1 MTNIDD
7 NQGSPST
14 GGGDSI
20 SHKEAKMDAA
30 AAKARAK
37 AARPWF
43 KKKRVIIPGVFVLFA
58 VASAVSDGDSGGTSS
73 TSPTIATPAPSAPA
87 SPTTPPP
94 APESGPS
101 SSMTRSQQ
109 NAVRSAENYL
119 SFTAFSRKGL
129 IDQLK
134 FEGYSTE
141 DATFAVDSLD
151 VDWREQA
158 AKSAENYL
166 SMMAFSRSGL
176 IDQLVFEGFTRE
188 EAQFGVAQTGL

>member
-1 MTNIDD
+1 MTNVGDHE
-7 NQGSPST
+7 GSPAT
-14 GGGDSI
+14 GGDDSMNY
-20 SHKEAKMDAA
+20 KEAKMDAA

-43 KKKRVIIPGVFVLFA
+43 KKKRVIIPGILVLLA
-58 VASAVSDGDSGGTSS
+58 VVSAVSDGDSGGTAS
-73 TSPTIATPAPSAPA
+73 TSPSTTTPAPSAPA
-87 SPTTPPP
+87 SPATPPP
-94 APESGPS
+94 EPESEPS

-109 NAVRSAENYL
+109 NAVRSAEDYL
-119 SFTAFSRKGL
+119 SFTAFSRTGL

-166 SMMAFSRSGL
+166 SIMAFSRSGL

-188 EAQFGVAQTGL
+188 EAEFGVAQTGL